1 MKLKLL
7 SVLLVLIMSSCG
19 GTTKSTENTVEK
31 EAIVLDSITTA
42 LDDIKTEVKTETD
55 QTVEEIDAILK
66 DI

>member
-7 SVLLVLIMSSCG
+7 SVLVVLILSACG
-19 GTTKSTENTVEK
+19 GTTKSTENTAEK

-42 LDDIKTEVKTETD
+42 LDEIKTEVQSETD
-55 QTVEEIDAILK
+55 QTVEEIDEILK